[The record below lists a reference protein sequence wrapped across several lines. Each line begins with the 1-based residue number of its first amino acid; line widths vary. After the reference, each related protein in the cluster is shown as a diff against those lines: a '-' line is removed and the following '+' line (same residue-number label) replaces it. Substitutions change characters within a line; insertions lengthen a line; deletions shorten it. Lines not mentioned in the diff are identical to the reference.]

1 MSRKPQHKPLS
12 FSTTMRNPERMAGF
26 LNCVKPFEGMIL
38 TNKIIEEIVKKVI
51 KEKLYTPVYVNRTP
65 ELNRILKD
73 EDSTYSNDQII
84 EIIQN
89 SPQNHKEAGFDHG
102 WPSRFDTWYKLNKEF
117 GFMYY
122 EMNKKIEISTCGH
135 MLCDAYESD
144 EENKGQKIQNV
155 FLNALMKYQTNN
167 PFRKN
172 ANENTP
178 VILLLRVIKLLK
190 EKNGKDDPG
199 ISRKEIPFL
208 TCWPDNDFLK
218 LYQYILDFRKI
229 YGFTA
234 SSEVVYEKCLELLQ
248 TENRKRFKFN
258 QIINEGV
265 DDFIRKLRITGII
278 SLRGLGRF
286 IDFNMVEINKINYI
300 IDNYSDYKTFSDEY
314 EYYKY
319 MGEIDSNIMTIEV
332 DTTFDL
338 EALRVEAL
346 NKWSK
351 HYDKEIVLKELERL
365 SKRTATRD
373 EFLKNIEEPTR
384 LEFLTSISLKQ
395 QFPNIDI
402 YPNYSVDDE
411 GNPTFTAR
419 GGLADIEIFD
429 EESDSLFEVT
439 LMTSRNQATN
449 EIPAITRH
457 LGELQDKT
465 DKKTFSVFLAPV
477 LHKDSR
483 YMIDFTKHQYG
494 LDIVG
499 LNIEDY
505 IELIPTLETTL
516 DFLTSKN

>member
-1 MSRKPQHKPLS
+1 MSRKPEHKSLS

-26 LNCVKPFEGMIL
+26 LNCVKPYEGMIL
-38 TNKIIEEIVKKVI
+38 TNEVIMEIVVKVI

-65 ELNRILKD
+65 RLNIIFKD
-73 EDSTYSNDQII
+73 EDSTYSNVQID

-89 SPQNHKEAGFDHG
+89 SPQDHKEAGFAHG
-102 WPSRFDTWYKLNKEF
+102 WSSRFDTWYKLNKEF
-117 GFMYY
+117 GFMNY

-135 MLCDAYESD
+135 MLCDAYESG
-144 EENKGQKIQNV
+144 EENSGQKIQNV

-172 ANENTP
+172 ANENAP
-178 VILLLRVIKLLK
+178 VILLLKLIKILK
-190 EKNGKDDPG
+190 EKNGENNPG

-208 TCWPDNDFLK
+208 TCWPDNDSLK
-218 LYQYILDFRKI
+218 LYQYISNFRKE

-234 SSEVVYEKCLELLQ
+234 SSEIIYEKCLELLQ
-248 TENRKRFKFN
+248 TDNRKRFKFN

-300 IDNYSDYKTFSDEY
+300 INNYSDYKTFVNEY

-319 MGEIDSNIMTIEV
+319 MGKIDSSIMSIEV

-338 EALRVEAL
+338 DALRIQAL
-346 NKWSK
+346 DKWSK
-351 HYDKEIVLKELERL
+351 HYDKDFVLKELGKL
-365 SKRTATRD
+365 SKRSATKD

-384 LEFLTSISLKQ
+384 LEFLASISLKQ
-395 QFPNIDI
+395 QFPEIDI
-402 YPNYSVDDE
+402 QPNYSVDDE

-419 GGLADIEIFD
+419 GGIADIEVFD
-429 EESDSLFEVT
+429 NECDSLFEVT

-457 LGELQDKT
+457 LNDLQDNT
-465 DKKTFSVFLAPV
+465 DKKPFSVFLAPV
-477 LHKDSR
+477 LHKDSI
-483 YMIDFTKHQYG
+483 YMISFTKHQYD

-499 LNIEDY
+499 LNIEEY
-505 IELIPTLETTL
+505 IKLIPKLETISQ
-516 DFLTSKN
+516 FLNL